1 MRLRPSMRE
10 NYRYILARV
19 ESTEQIDAKDIYLA
33 ISDTFVSL
41 FGEIQ
46 ASYAWVA
53 VMEYKV
59 PYTIIRFRRG
69 FEQKVEAALAATTL
83 VKGTSAVLHPVKTSG
98 TIKPLREET
107 QRKNFS
113 SRSGKVK
120 INDEWFSAEIRSD
133 KRIDLKEKGIN
144 LNVPLYISEEDI
156 EDLHYDE

>member
-1 MRLRPSMRE
+1 MLYE
-10 NYRYILARV
+10 VIT

-59 PYTIIRFRRG
+59 PYTLIRFRRG
-69 FEQKVEAALAATTL
+69 FEQKVEAALAATAL
-83 VKGTSAVLHPVKTSG
+83 VKGTSAALHPVKTSG

-113 SRSGKVK
+113 SRSGKVVITSYSIHYTK
-120 INDEWFSAEIRSD
+120 
-133 KRIDLKEKGIN
+133 
-144 LNVPLYISEEDI
+144 LYEPGHLPVQQPAIH
-156 EDLHYDE
+156 LHQE